1 MSINSNFPLP
11 MASSFARAPQQ
22 HKTVSQLKPATNEMI
37 TQHNHNPHS
46 NTALIVVVLAH
57 ALAFWAL
64 LNAPK
69 IEAPVIEPQQPMMVS
84 LLDVPAP
91 EPELVPV
98 VPKPPE
104 PEPVVKK
111 LPKVKPKETKP
122 VLQPVKESTIP
133 VAEPVSAPTPPS
145 PPAPVE
151 VAKAPEVK
159 PAPEPPQVKDV
170 IEEPKIGVSYMIN
183 PAPPYPAIS
192 RRIGEQGKVLMRV
205 VVNINGEAESVKIEN
220 SSGSTRLDDAAM
232 EAVKKWRFVPAK
244 KNKIP
249 FTASVLVPIKF
260 SLDDA

>member
-1 MSINSNFPLP
+1 MSINTNFPLS
-11 MASSFARAPQQ
+11 MPQAYVQ
-22 HKTVSQLKPATNEMI
+22 QPKPISQLKPAGSAISTSYRSS
-37 TQHNHNPHS
+37 QHS
-46 NTALIVVVLAH
+46 NTALIIVVLAH

-69 IEAPVIEPQQPMMVS
+69 IEAPVVEPQEPMMVS
-84 LLDVPAP
+84 LLDAPAP

-98 VPKPPE
+98 VPKQPE
-104 PEPVVKK
+104 PKPEVVKK
-111 LPKVKPKETKP
+111 VPKVKPKETKP
-122 VLQPVKESTIP
+122 VPQPVQETVTP
-133 VAEPVSAPTPPS
+133 VAEPVAAPTPPS

-159 PAPEPPQVKDV
+159 PAPEPPQVKDI
-170 IEEPKIGVSYMIN
+170 IEEPKIGVSYMTN
-183 PAPPYPAIS
+183 PAPPYPPIS

-205 VVNINGEAESVKIEN
+205 VVNTNGEAESVKIEN
-220 SSGSTRLDDAAM
+220 SSGSSRLDEAAM

-244 KNKIP
+244 KNKVP